1 MLSRIIPP
9 SNKPGSLMANPIA
22 ADNAAAQACLERLEG
37 AARRSETPC
46 GDGTMVWRGW
56 GQGPAVLLLHGGAG
70 SWRHWARNLEA
81 LATDHTVLAPDLPGL
96 GDSAQAP
103 DPVGAEAI
111 ADLVFRGLKEFLE
124 PDAQVH
130 IAGFSFGAVIAGL
143 VAALAGDRVRSLT
156 LIGAGGLG
164 PPNRSVKLVKVRDK
178 TGGDRLAAHRENLL
192 AMMLAAPACV
202 DALALE
208 IQEQH
213 SRLTRLNSGFM
224 WISPVLH
231 EALPR
236 VHGRVHALWGEH
248 EMDDQALLDAR
259 IGLLRE
265 ARPDA
270 AVAVIP
276 GAGHWLFYEA
286 ADLFNGKYRQI
297 LAE

>member
-1 MLSRIIPP
+1 MV
-9 SNKPGSLMANPIA
+9 NPITA
-22 ADNAAAQACLERLEG
+22 APADNAAAAQAWLERLER

-70 SWRHWARNLEA
+70 SWRHWVRNLGA
-81 LATDHTVLAPDLPGL
+81 LTTDHTVLAPDLPGL
-96 GDSAQAP
+96 GDSTRAP
-103 DPVGAEAI
+103 DPVSAEAI
-111 ADLVFRGLKEFLE
+111 ADLVFRGLNEVLGH
-124 PDAQVH
+124 DAHVH
-130 IAGFSFGAVIAGL
+130 IAGFSFGGVIAGL
-143 VAALAGDRVRSLT
+143 VAAKAGDRVRSLT
-156 LIGAGGLG
+156 LIGTGGLG
-164 PPNRSVKLVKVRDK
+164 PPNRSFELVKVRHK
-178 TGGDRLAAHRENLL
+178 TGDDRLAAHRENLL
-192 AMMLAAPACV
+192 RMMLASPACV

-213 SRLTRLNSGFM
+213 SKLTRLNSGSM

-248 EMDDQALLDAR
+248 EMDDQALLAAR

-265 ARPDA
+265 TRPDA
-270 AVAVIP
+270 AVTVVP

-286 ADLFNGKYRQI
+286 ADLFNGKFRQI
-297 LAE
+297 LEE